1 MELVTQNGQPASII
15 GLAGNSGLDAK
26 AVAMAFEA
34 GVNYFFFYNLEFE
47 SLLEGLK
54 SLIAGKRKQIL
65 VATGY
70 QERDISGLRAY
81 FDSVRRCLNLDE
93 VDVFFVEYVS
103 PDDDM
108 AQVQAILDE
117 LYSWQEKRLVRYVG
131 VTTHNRSIALE
142 LINLGK
148 CQVLMHR
155 YNMAH
160 RKVEEDV
167 LPSAQRAGIP
177 VVAFT
182 CTRWGTLL
190 QGHPHWQQKSPT
202 AADCYRYVLHQKAVS
217 LALTA
222 PQNLQQL
229 EANLSVLNAPPLTPE
244 EIAHWQ
250 AYGNLIYGTGQ
261 DAFETQWV

>member
-1 MELVTQNGQPASII
+1 MELVTQNGQPTSII
-15 GLAGNSGLDAK
+15 GLAGHSGLDST
-26 AVAMAFEA
+26 AVTVAFEA
-34 GVNYFFFYNLEFE
+34 GVNYFFFYNLKFE
-47 SLLEGLK
+47 SLLGGLK
-54 SLIAGKRKQIL
+54 SLLASKRKQVL

-70 QERDISGLRAY
+70 QERDISGLRSY
-81 FDSVRRCLNLDE
+81 FDSVRRCLNVDE
-93 VDVFFVEYVS
+93 VDVFFAEYVC

-108 AQVQAILDE
+108 TQVEAMLDE

-131 VTTHNRSIALE
+131 VSTHNRTLALK

-148 CQVLMHR
+148 FQVLMHR

-167 LPSAQRAGIP
+167 LPSAYKAGIP

-182 CTRWGTLL
+182 CTRWKTLL
-190 QGHPHWQQKSPT
+190 QGHPRWQQEPPT
-202 AADCYRYVLHQKAVS
+202 AADCYRYVLHQKAVN

-244 EIAHWQ
+244 EIDYWQ

-261 DAFETQWV
+261 DAFETQWM